1 MLILSIKD
9 KQKHQYYIQPISFKI
24 RNKIIYMIF
33 IGYKVLETIQLI
45 DVIILA
51 NDTDTFI
58 SNATYVYHRFIKQIF
73 LLFKF
78 LI

>member
-1 MLILSIKD
+1 
-9 KQKHQYYIQPISFKI
+9 
-24 RNKIIYMIF
+24 MIF

-58 SNATYVYHRFIKQIF
+58 SNATNVYHRFIKQIF
-73 LLFKF
+73 FLFKF